1 MPSQFTRR
9 RFLTL
14 TGLPLLTLG
23 ATTRI
28 LQALDLSNTAEGSV
42 LVEAE
47 AFSDIGGW
55 VIDAQHMDQ
64 MGSPYLLAHGI
75 GIPCKDAETFVKF
88 PKSGTYRVWV
98 RTRDWIAPHQP
109 GKFQVIINGKAL
121 AETFGTKGAEW
132 AWQDGG
138 VVEVKGAAAVK
149 VALHDLTGFDAR
161 CDVLLFVPTTAKGFI
176 PPNKPDALGVFR
188 RHMLGIPQVPEDGG
202 VFDLIVAGGGFA
214 GIGAA
219 VAAARHGLKV
229 ALIQDRPV
237 LGGNA
242 SSEVRVN
249 PIHAMGDPPYPRN
262 ADVIHELKF
271 AKPAWAYSD
280 ELKHADEQRLN
291 VVKNEPN
298 ITLLMN
304 TRLNGA
310 EMKGDSIQS
319 VVVQDILTGKR
330 LTLKATYFAD
340 CTGDSVL
347 GALVKA
353 DYRIG
358 RESRAETDESFAPE
372 KPDQLLLGNSQYW
385 YASDEGVP
393 SAFTPC
399 PGALEIKDDSMFE
412 VSKPKYPQ
420 KESPGVT
427 YSAGWNW
434 ETGFAEDNIAN
445 GEMIRDHAFRAVYGT
460 WNYLKNLSAGKAFY
474 ATSKIKWLAH
484 VVGKR
489 ENRRM
494 IGDFILKQ
502 QHIEENKI
510 EDDGC
515 VTATWYFD
523 IHFPHPDNSTHFP
536 GKEFRSLAYD
546 DPQWDKLGKPRFPGR
561 YLTIK
566 PYPIPYRCLYS
577 KNIPNLFMAGRN
589 ISVTHVALAP
599 VRTMLCTG
607 MMGVVVGRAAA
618 LCKRKNGLPRDVYAK
633 HLAEFKAM
641 LTKPEDFGYK
651 TTKS

>member
-1 MPSQFTRR
+1 MTPIYTRR

-14 TGLPLLTLG
+14 TGMPLLST
-23 ATTRI
+23 AASTRI
-28 LQALDLSNTAEGSV
+28 LNALSLPSV
-42 LVEAE
+42 PEKAILLEAE
-47 AFSDIGGW
+47 SFANPGGW
-55 VIDAQHMDQ
+55 LVDAQHMDQ
-64 MGSPYLLAHGI
+64 MGSPYLLAHGLGVPCADAI
-75 GIPCKDAETFVKF
+75 TTAKIPKAGIYQVL
-88 PKSGTYRVWV
+88 V
-98 RTRDWIAPHQP
+98 RTRDWVAPHQP
-109 GKFQVIINGKAL
+109 GKFQVVINGKAQD
-121 AETFGTKGAEW
+121 TVFGTQGAEW
-132 AWQDGG
+132 DWQDGG
-138 VVEVKGAAAVK
+138 KVELKADGETT

-161 CDVLLFVPTTAKGFI
+161 CDAVLLLPTAWGNFT
-176 PPNKPDALGVFR
+176 PPNTPDKLEVFR
-188 RHMLGIPQVPEDGG
+188 RHLLGIPQVPENGG
-202 VFDLIVAGGGFA
+202 EFDLIVAGGGFA

-280 ELKHADEQRLN
+280 ELKKADEQRLA
-291 VVKNEPN
+291 VVKSEPN
-298 ITLLMN
+298 ITLMLN

-310 EMKGDSIQS
+310 EMRGDSIKS
-319 VVVQDILTGKR
+319 VIVQDIITGKR
-330 LTLKATYFAD
+330 QVLSGSYYAD

-353 DYRIG
+353 DYRLG
-358 RESRAETDESFAPE
+358 RESREETGESFAPE
-372 KPDQLLLGNSQYW
+372 KTDKLLLGNSQYW
-385 YASDEGVP
+385 YAADDGVP

-399 PGALEIKDDSMFE
+399 AGALEIKAESMFE

-420 KESPGVT
+420 KESPGVA

-434 ETGFAEDNIAN
+434 ETGFNDDNIKDA
-445 GEMIRDHAFRAVYGT
+445 EAIRDHAFRAAYGT
-460 WNYLKNLSAGKAFY
+460 WNFLKNLSPGKDFY

-484 VVGKR
+484 IVGKR
-489 ENRRM
+489 ENLRLM
-494 IGDFILKQ
+494 GDFLVKQ

-510 EDDGC
+510 EEDGC

-523 IHFPHPDNSTHFP
+523 VHFPHPDNTKHWP

-546 DPQWDKLGKPRFPGR
+546 DPQWDKLGKTLFPGR
-561 YLTIK
+561 YLPIK

-577 KNIPNLFMAGRN
+577 RNIPNLFMAGRN

-618 LCKRKNGLPRDVYAK
+618 LCKKKSCLPRAIYSS
-633 HLAEFKAM
+633 HLAEFKSM
-641 LTKPEDFGYK
+641 LEKPEDHGYRPAAK
-651 TTKS
+651 